1 MSDQKLP
8 PSATSR
14 PLTFEEYQ
22 EKLKTLRTSGDVM
35 GFLKDLV
42 APTLQAMLDAEMT
55 QHLGY
60 AHGKRREKTEEE
72 RNFRNGYGRKT
83 LKTSVGEQEIVVPRD
98 RDATF
103 EPQAVRRYETV
114 QTDVEEK
121 IVAMYAKGMTTRDI
135 NHYLQDIYGVEVS
148 ADAVSAITDKV
159 LPLVKE
165 WQSRPLSAI
174 YPVVYLDGIHFKVRD
189 AGKVQN
195 RCAYVLLGIS
205 SDGQKEILGMYV
217 AATEGAKFW
226 MQVLTEIRNR
236 GTKDIL
242 LCCIDGLTGFSD
254 AIKAVFPD
262 AVIQQCIVHQVRNSM
277 KYVSYR
283 HRDAFCQDLK
293 MIYAAVNEEAGI
305 DALAA
310 VQQKWPQY
318 AHALKS
324 WEAKWAEL
332 SPLFSYP
339 PEVRRIM
346 YTTNAI
352 EALNRQFRKV
362 TKTTSIFPHDESLLK
377 LLWLAAQD
385 ITRTWTRQ
393 AVPHWGAIMLQLSI
407 LFPNRITL

>member
-1 MSDQKLP
+1 MPDQKQSSP
-8 PSATSR
+8 ATPR
-14 PLTFEEYQ
+14 YLTFEEYN
-22 EKLKTLRTSGDVM
+22 ERIKNLKDSGDVM
-35 GFLKDLV
+35 DFAKALI
-42 APTLQAMLDAEMT
+42 APALQEMLDAELT
-55 QHLGY
+55 AHLGY
-60 AHGKRREKTEEE
+60 EHGKRRPKDGE
-72 RNFRNGYGRKT
+72 RNYRNGYGKKT
-83 LKTSVGEQEIVVPRD
+83 LKTSFGEQEIAVPRD
-98 RDATF
+98 RSGEF
-103 EPQAVRRYETV
+103 QPQAVRRYETV
-114 QTDVEEK
+114 QNDVEEK

-148 ADAVSAITDKV
+148 ADSVSAITDKV

-165 WQSRPLSAI
+165 WQGRPLSSVYA
-174 YPVVYLDGIHFKVRD
+174 VVYLDGIHFKVRD
-189 AGKVQN
+189 GGRIVA

-205 SDGQKEILGMYV
+205 TEGQKEILGIYT
-217 AATEGAKFW
+217 AQTEGAKFW
-226 MQVLTEIRNR
+226 MQVLTDVRNR

-242 LCCIDGLTGFSD
+242 LCCIDGLTGFSE

-262 AVIQQCIVHQVRNSM
+262 TTVQQCIVHQIRSSM
-277 KYVSYR
+277 KYVSYL
-283 HRDAFCQDLK
+283 HRDAFCRDLK
-293 MIYAAVNEEAGI
+293 MIYTAVSEEAGI

-310 VQQKWPQY
+310 AQQKWPQY

-324 WEAKWAEL
+324 WEAKWTEL
-332 SPLFSYP
+332 SPFFAYP
-339 PEVRRIM
+339 PELRRIV

-393 AVPHWGAIMLQLSI
+393 AVPHWGSVVLQLAV